1 MSHCPACARVN
12 TDRALACEACGTP
25 LVMRCPACDTINVRT
40 RVRCHHC
47 AAMLDP
53 SVLPQSVPPEEP
65 ASPPAV
71 VPTLADADDDVP
83 VGWVLGLR
91 EEALPAA
98 GGPAVRHV
106 VGVGAATAS
115 EWPEL
120 DTLPAVV
127 PPVPPAF
134 DTPGWN
140 AVQVPPYVAAD
151 ADAPVGV
158 PPTPT
163 APPPAPENLAE
174 RKARRRAAVR
184 AAQLRAR
191 GLAPATLAA
200 GPTAWDVLV
209 LEADPRARAELCQT
223 LVLFGFRPHV
233 AVSAAEA
240 AGLCRRQAHV
250 AAFLGLGSDCDAEDT
265 EALCRSLHDAP
276 RGRPVALIAM
286 GDPRRHADR
295 IRMQLAGAD
304 RVLARPV
311 GRGDIARAL
320 DDCGLRLPRDPRL
333 QR

>member
-12 TDRALACEACGTP
+12 ADRALACEACGTP

-47 AAMLDP
+47 AALLDP
-53 SVLPQSVPPEEP
+53 DVRPQSVPPEEP
-65 ASPPAV
+65 APPPAV
-71 VPTLADADDDVP
+71 VPTLADADDAVP
-83 VGWVLGLR
+83 ADWVLGLR
-91 EEALPAA
+91 EAALPAA
-98 GGPAVRHV
+98 LGPAARRA
-106 VGVGAATAS
+106 GGAGAS
-115 EWPEL
+115 IASAWPEL
-120 DTLPAVV
+120 DTLPAV
-127 PPVPPAF
+127 
-134 DTPGWN
+134 TLPGVSTHDPDGWPSL
-140 AVQVPPYVAAD
+140 QVPPDVAAD
-151 ADAPVGV
+151 ADAPRQV
-158 PPTPT
+158 PPTPE
-163 APPPAPENLAE
+163 APHPAQESLAE

-191 GLAPATLAA
+191 GLAPATVAP
-200 GPTAWDVLV
+200 GPAAWDVLV

-276 RGRPVALIAM
+276 RGRPVALIAI
-286 GDPRRHADR
+286 GDARRHADR